1 MVGDGCRDIDSVN
14 YIVNNSTLL
23 VLCVG
28 LQAGLIGA
36 EAKMPEQG
44 ESEEL
49 EKLRL
54 EHFYLAFFILGGGLA
69 ISLVILM
76 GEMCSS
82 KFCCKNETS

>member
-1 MVGDGCRDIDSVN
+1 MSSLILSWFCTFLSEFDICDD
-14 YIVNNSTLL
+14 
-23 VLCVG
+23 
-28 LQAGLIGA
+28 LQAGLIQS

-54 EHFYLAFFILGGGLA
+54 EHFYLAFAILGGGLA
-69 ISLVILM
+69 LSLVILM

-82 KFCCKNETS
+82 RLCSKNETS

>member
-1 MVGDGCRDIDSVN
+1 MCD
-14 YIVNNSTLL
+14 
-23 VLCVG
+23 

-54 EHFYLAFFILGGGLA
+54 EHFYLAFAILGGGVTISLA
-69 ISLVILM
+69 ILIVEKSCFKL
-76 GEMCSS
+76 CHA
-82 KFCCKNETS
+82 K

>member
-1 MVGDGCRDIDSVN
+1 MD
-14 YIVNNSTLL
+14 
-23 VLCVG
+23 

-54 EHFYLAFFILGGGLA
+54 EHFYLAFAILGGGVT
-69 ISLVILM
+69 ISLVLLI
-76 GEMCSS
+76 GET
-82 KFCCKNETS
+82 CCFKLCCVK